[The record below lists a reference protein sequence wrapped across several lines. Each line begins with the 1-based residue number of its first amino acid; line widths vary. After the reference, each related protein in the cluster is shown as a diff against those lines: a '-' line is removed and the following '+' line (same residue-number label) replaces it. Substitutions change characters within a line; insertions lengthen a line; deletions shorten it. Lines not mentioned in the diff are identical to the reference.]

1 MLRPKDVVCMW
12 VDAFNQHDAD
22 AIAALYHDEAVNHQV
37 ANEPVEGAAAIREI
51 LGLRPIREFDQWM
64 ERMGL
69 SENGKLTSRAGDPT
83 IFLEKGGRG

>member
-1 MLRPKDVVCMW
+1 MRP
-12 VDAFNQHDAD
+12 AAGI
-22 AIAALYHDEAVNHQV
+22 IAEYNPFHLGHARQI
-37 ANEPVEGAAAIREI
+37 AAIREI